1 MGRQG
6 EKDEAASVSSSPC
19 LPVSLSP
26 CLRFWQLRDRTL
38 AIGTRPLVM
47 GIVNVTPDSFS
58 DGGQWLDTSAAV
70 AHAMKLVEQGAD
82 ILDVGGESTRPG
94 AEPVSL
100 QEEWN
105 RVVPVVTEL
114 AKRTAVPISID
125 TMKYE
130 VARACL
136 EAGAAIVND
145 VSGLRDPAMISA
157 AKEHRAGVVVMHML
171 GEPPTMQKNPE
182 YADVVGEVTGYLQE
196 RLRVLGESGIPQ
208 LAVCLDPG
216 IGFGKTQAHNLQLL
230 ANLDSVAAL
239 TRPVCLGVSRKGFI
253 GKLCDREIADRDDVS
268 LAVACFA
275 AARGQ
280 AHVLRVHD
288 VEGARDAAIL
298 LDAIDRHRR

>member
-1 MGRQG
+1 MTPL
-6 EKDEAASVSSSPC
+6 A
-19 LPVSLSP
+19 
-26 CLRFWQLRDRTL
+26 WQLRDRTL
-38 AIGTRPLVM
+38 TIGTRPLVM

-58 DGGQWLDTSAAV
+58 DGGKWLDTSAAV

-82 ILDVGGESTRPG
+82 ILDIGGESTRPG
-94 AEPVSL
+94 AEPVSP

-105 RVVPVVTEL
+105 RVVPVVAEV

-125 TMKYE
+125 TMKSD

-136 EAGAAIVND
+136 AAGAAIIND
-145 VSGLRDPAMISA
+145 VSGLRDPAMISV
-157 AKEHRAGVVVMHML
+157 AKEFRAGVVVMHMR
-171 GEPPTMQKNPE
+171 GDPPTMQQNPE
-182 YADVVGEVTGYLQE
+182 YADVVGEVTAYLQE

-216 IGFGKTQAHNLQLL
+216 IGFGKTQSHNLELL
-230 ANLDSVAAL
+230 ANLGAIAAL
-239 TRPVCLGVSRKGFI
+239 NRPVCLGVSRKGFI
-253 GKLCDREIADRDDVS
+253 GKLCDRDVAERDPGS

-275 AARGQ
+275 AARGT

-288 VEGARDAAIL
+288 VPGARDAAIL